1 MSSADLIA
9 ALRSSAHRIL
19 AVADSL
25 EAEAAFIPTA
35 GLRQFLEAEVA
46 ADARDRAAEQTITV
60 TPVWPMH
67 VSLCRKHGEVLV
79 RGRCYW
85 CDNPH
90 LPVDHLLPER
100 DDDPT

>member
-19 AVADSL
+19 SVADSL

-46 ADARDRAAEQTITV
+46 ADARDRAFDAAQRLTFSEDT
-60 TPVWPMH
+60 
-67 VSLCRKHGEVLV
+67 
-79 RGRCYW
+79 
-85 CDNPH
+85 
-90 LPVDHLLPER
+90 
-100 DDDPT
+100 